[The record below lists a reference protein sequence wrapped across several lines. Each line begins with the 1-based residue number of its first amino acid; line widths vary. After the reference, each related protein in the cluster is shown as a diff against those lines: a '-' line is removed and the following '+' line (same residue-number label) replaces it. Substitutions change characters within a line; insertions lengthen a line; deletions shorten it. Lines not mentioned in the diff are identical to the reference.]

1 MVEVVALAK
10 LGAFEK
16 ALKISKKI
24 KSKNI
29 YNAAYYNVVGIICRR
44 LGLLDEALLNS
55 QRAIQIDKSLVA
67 AKMNIANIE
76 IQKGVYLGGKKIL
89 DNTCISTSG
98 NLVNKDKS
106 FNWEIKKRL

>member
-1 MVEVVALAK
+1 MVKVVALAK

-29 YNAAYYNVVGIICRR
+29 YNAAYYNVVGIVCRR

-55 QRAIQIDKSLVA
+55 KRAIQIDESLVA

-76 IQKGVYLGGKKIL
+76 ILQILQYTYSCKLSKKI
-89 DNTCISTSG
+89 NI
-98 NLVNKDKS
+98 KS
-106 FNWEIKKRL
+106 Q